1 MTAMKPISLI
11 KFGGITLILSGI
23 LFLVQYLFLLPMPS
37 PPLADEDLM
46 TWLREWKTNIAM
58 ADELLFF
65 ATLMLIP
72 SIVALYR
79 ILVKVDRIK
88 AIFGCGLLA
97 VIIPVNMVLDI
108 VLGRLVYP
116 VYEIELSPD
125 IYKLVF
131 SLYYGGMHLVAIIF
145 SAATIILCFAIRRS
159 VIGKPVA
166 YLGFGVG
173 VLDLIGA
180 YPWLIGTTMV
190 FVCQLF
196 YCAWFV
202 LLGIRMLK
210 TEKAMWGMEYGKK
223 KEQS

>member
-1 MTAMKPISLI
+1 MKPNSLI
-11 KFGGITLILSGI
+11 TFGGITLILSGI
-23 LFLVQYLFLLPMPS
+23 LFLAQYLFLLPMPS
-37 PPLADEDLM
+37 PPLADADLM
-46 TWLREWKTNIAM
+46 SWLREWKTNIAM

-72 SIVALYR
+72 SIAALYR
-79 ILVKVDRIK
+79 ILVKVDLLK

-108 VLGRLVYP
+108 VLGRWVYP
-116 VYEIELSPD
+116 VYDIELSPD
-125 IYKLVF
+125 IYKLVVSF
-131 SLYYGGMHLVAIIF
+131 YYGGMHLVAIIF

-180 YPWLIGTTMV
+180 FPWLIGTTIT

-196 YCAWFV
+196 FCAWFV
-202 LLGIRMLK
+202 LLGLKMIRI
-210 TEKAMWGMEYGKK
+210 
-223 KEQS
+223 EQG